1 MSKARDKYNEREY
14 ARYTLRIRKDS
25 RLHDE
30 VEAFKSNPKLK
41 LNALVVRLLTE
52 YFEKTDVSM
61 LGD

>member
-1 MSKARDKYNEREY
+1 MSKAKDEYNEREY

-25 RLHDE
+25 ALYDE